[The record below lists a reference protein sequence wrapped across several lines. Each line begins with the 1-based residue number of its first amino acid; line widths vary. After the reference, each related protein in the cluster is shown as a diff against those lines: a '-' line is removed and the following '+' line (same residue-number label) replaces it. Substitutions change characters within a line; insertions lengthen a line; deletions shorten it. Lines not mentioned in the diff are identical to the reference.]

1 MKTSLLPSL
10 CELWATSSSYK
21 AGKEAVKLIKLP
33 GVKAGFVFGPRTI
46 FLTSKITNLVSPKLI
61 THKTEIGTAKGQRLL
76 IAIHLDQSNH
86 LVNQQQVLC
95 CAVPFASL
103 STLGTNAGSF
113 ETISQSQTGNCV
125 LTFTHPEYAVQFR

>member
-1 MKTSLLPSL
+1 MKTSLFPSL
-10 CELWATSSSYK
+10 CELWATSSSYE
-21 AGKEAVKLIKLP
+21 AGKKAVKLIKLP

-46 FLTSKITNLVSPKLI
+46 FLTSKITNLLSSKLI

-86 LVNQQQVLC
+86 LGNQQQVLC
-95 CAVPFASL
+95 FAVPFASL

-113 ETISQSQTGNCV
+113 ETFSQSQMGIV
-125 LTFTHPEYAVQFR
+125 F

>member
-1 MKTSLLPSL
+1 VVSGPAPA
-10 CELWATSSSYK
+10 ATGK
-21 AGKEAVKLIKLP
+21 AGKKAVKLIKLP

-46 FLTSKITNLVSPKLI
+46 FLTSKISNVLSPNLIII

-86 LVNQQQVLC
+86 LANQQQVLC

-103 STLGTNAGSF
+103 RTL
-113 ETISQSQTGNCV
+113 
-125 LTFTHPEYAVQFR
+125 